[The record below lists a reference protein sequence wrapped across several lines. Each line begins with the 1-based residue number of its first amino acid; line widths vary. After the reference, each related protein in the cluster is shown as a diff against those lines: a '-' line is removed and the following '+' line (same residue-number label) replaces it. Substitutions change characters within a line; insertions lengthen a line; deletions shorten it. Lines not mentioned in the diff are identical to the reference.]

1 MANEPGRNDCSC
13 NASGE
18 NGPPDASDTEVTKAV
33 KAQVPQEARASFNLR
48 IVPGRTLEGAL
59 ERQRACRPR
68 GHSQPWTPGL
78 LGLDEALVKT
88 LARADKVMV
97 AWLARDAGNA
107 QRFLASP
114 VSAMRE
120 AGIELSR
127 AEEKALTRA
136 IEAAASARTVGP
148 GVDVASMKV
157 QAFPNGRVGAP
168 GGRKP
173 DGKTDDFGCAP
184 KRKG

>member
-1 MANEPGRNDCSC
+1 MANQPGRDECSC

-18 NGPPDASDTEVTKAV
+18 TGPPDAADTEATKVV
-33 KAQVPQEARASFNLR
+33 KAQVPQEVRASFNLR
-48 IVPGRTLEGAL
+48 VVPGRSLGGAL

-68 GHSQPWTPGL
+68 GHTQPWTPGL

-88 LARADKVMV
+88 LAMADKAMV
-97 AWLARDAGNA
+97 AWLAKDAGNA
-107 QRFLASP
+107 RRFLASP
-114 VSAMRE
+114 VAAMRE

-127 AEEKALTRA
+127 TEEKALARA
-136 IEAAASARTVGP
+136 TEAAASARTVGP
-148 GVDVASMKV
+148 GVDVASVKV

-173 DGKTDDFGCAP
+173 DGKADDFGCAP